1 MRDTFQDELDQVGNQ
16 LVEMSNLAGSAISRA
31 TTALLDA
38 DIQLAEGVITGDA
51 TLDQICSDIEANA
64 FELLARQQPVATDL
78 RIVVTALQMAL
89 DLARMGDLAAHIA
102 KIARMRYPEEAL
114 PQSVRPT
121 ILEMGQEAQRIV
133 AKAGSTI
140 SARDSERAHELEDD
154 DDLMDVKH
162 RELFRILL
170 SSEWTY
176 GIEAAI
182 DVTLLGRYYERFADH
197 AVAVAR
203 RVIYIVTGERHPM
216 EYPGAAST
224 AITAGT
230 IDPDVPGNGT
240 GR

>member
-1 MRDTFQDELDQVGNQ
+1 MRDTYQDELDQVGNQ
-16 LVEMSNLAGSAISRA
+16 LVEMSNLAGSAIARA

-51 TLDQICSDIEANA
+51 TMDQICSDVEAHA
-64 FELLARQQPVATDL
+64 FDLLARQQPVATDL

-102 KIARMRYPEEAL
+102 KIARMRYPEQAL
-114 PQSVRPT
+114 PQPVRPT
-121 ILEMGQEAQRIV
+121 ILAMGHEAQRIV

-140 SARDSERAHELEDD
+140 SARDSERAHELEED

-170 SSEWTY
+170 SPEWTY
-176 GIEAAI
+176 GIESAI
-182 DVTLLGRYYERFADH
+182 DVTLLGRYYERFSDH

-216 EYPGAAST
+216 EYPGATST
-224 AITAGT
+224 AITAEHTG
-230 IDPDVPGNGT
+230 PDAPSGKPAS
-240 GR
+240 